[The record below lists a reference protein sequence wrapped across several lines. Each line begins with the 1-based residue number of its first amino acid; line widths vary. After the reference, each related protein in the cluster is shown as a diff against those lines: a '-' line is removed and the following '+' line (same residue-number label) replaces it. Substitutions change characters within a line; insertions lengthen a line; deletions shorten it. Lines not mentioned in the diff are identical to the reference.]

1 MNKEEY
7 NYSGKSE
14 LQDMWDEFI
23 EQFIK
28 IHKLIEK
35 RKHVDLSKLL
45 PIQSE
50 EDIIKSLEEKFK
62 DLPPFG
68 TFKMPKGL
76 YRYYFLPIQSKHK
89 TALDT
94 KD

>member
-28 IHKLIEK
+28 IQKILQE
-35 RKHVDLSKLL
+35 RKHIDLRKLL

-50 EDIIKSLEEKFK
+50 DEAI
-62 DLPPFG
+62 
-68 TFKMPKGL
+68 
-76 YRYYFLPIQSKHK
+76 
-89 TALDT
+89 LD
-94 KD
+94 DGM

>member
-23 EQFIK
+23 EEYIK
-28 IHKLIEK
+28 IQKILQE
-35 RKHVDLSKLL
+35 RKHIDLRKLL

-50 EDIIKSLEEKFK
+50 DEAI
-62 DLPPFG
+62 
-68 TFKMPKGL
+68 
-76 YRYYFLPIQSKHK
+76 
-89 TALDT
+89 LD
-94 KD
+94 DGM

>member
-1 MNKEEY
+1 MTEEY
-7 NYSGKSE
+7 KYRGKSII
-14 LQDMWDEFI
+14 QDLIDEFV

-50 EDIIKSLEEKFK
+50 DEAI
-62 DLPPFG
+62 
-68 TFKMPKGL
+68 
-76 YRYYFLPIQSKHK
+76 
-89 TALDT
+89 LD
-94 KD
+94 DGM

>member
-1 MNKEEY
+1 MTDLEEAGD
-7 NYSGKSE
+7 S
-14 LQDMWDEFI
+14 I
-23 EQFIK
+23 
-28 IHKLIEK
+28 
-35 RKHVDLSKLL
+35 
-45 PIQSE
+45 

-76 YRYYFLPIQSKHK
+76 YRYYFLPIKSEHK
-89 TALDT
+89 TTLDT